1 MVLYIILK
9 KVIEPDI
16 YDDMDYIIKESQV
29 KKLIKNVDFDTIY
42 REYYTPMYNYVCM
55 KYANNDRDL
64 AKDYCQIGFMKVYQN
79 LNKFDGTGNIGGWIR
94 RVLTNEIINELR
106 KKKLDVNKDIDVEK
120 TDIEMEPIETDFM
133 GGRISKEQLKN
144 AVDKLPQGYK
154 TILLLYYFGDLN
166 HREIASV
173 LGIDGGTSR
182 SQISK
187 AKESLKNH
195 LKNYMK

>member
-1 MVLYIILK
+1 M
-9 KVIEPDI
+9 E
-16 YDDMDYIIKESQV
+16 YIIKETQV
-29 KKLIKNVDFDTIY
+29 KTLIQNVDFDSLY
-42 REYYTPMYNYVCM
+42 REYYKPMYNYVCM

-120 TDIEMEPIETDFM
+120 TDIEIEPTETGFM
-133 GGRISKEQLKN
+133 GGRISKEQLKD

-154 TILLLYYFGDLN
+154 TILLLYYFSNLN

-195 LKNYMK
+195 LKNYLK